1 MSIINWLLM
10 ILIVVLTMTLISIS
24 IYNQIVPSPN
34 KYYSP
39 LTAMLSSPTTFNDRN
54 IANFI
59 SGSEGSL
66 SVFIYL
72 DPTQRSSTY
81 QTVSQISDSVN
92 DSVSNDYGVNFNVY
106 SLGSASSAILSFKQ
120 FPGSSSGVDKA
131 QIRIITVNPNNRS
144 TSPNVETFPFK
155 AIPVQQWVCV
165 TLARVGRR
173 FTVFYNNEI
182 VSSFRTKYYPVID
195 TAVGWVIGDTKSSGY
210 YAYAMASKNSF
221 TLEDVKNQMSGVSDS
236 RNKPILPN
244 PTVTKIFSIFGGCPN
259 GIFCYTAAYAPSSGI
274 NQWSSPFA

>member
-1 MSIINWLLM
+1 MSIINWILM
-10 ILIVVLTMTLISIS
+10 ILIVFLTMTLVSMA
-24 IYNQIVPSPN
+24 IYNQLAPSPN
-34 KYYSP
+34 TYYSP
-39 LTAMLSSPTTFNDRN
+39 LTAKLSSPTTFNDRK

-59 SGSEGSL
+59 SGSEGTL

-92 DSVSNDYGVNFNVY
+92 DSVSDDYAVNFNVY
-106 SLGSASSAILSFKQ
+106 SLGSSSSAILSFKQ

-131 QIRIITVNPNNRS
+131 EIRIITVNPKNTS

-155 AIPVQQWVCV
+155 AIPLQKWVCV

-173 FTVFYNNEI
+173 YTVFYNNEI
-182 VSSFRTKYYPVID
+182 VSSFRTEYYPIID
-195 TAVGWVIGDTKSSGY
+195 TAVGWIVGDTKSSGY
-210 YAYAMASKNSF
+210 YAYAMGSTNSF
-221 TLEDVKNQMSGVSDS
+221 TLDDIKSQMSGVSDS

-244 PTVTKIFSIFGGCPN
+244 PTVTSIFSMFGGCPN
-259 GIFCYTAAYAPSSGI
+259 GIFCYTAAYGPSTGI